1 MISEYDILSQ
11 RESWDLLV
19 GVILDIDEV
28 ISHGLVGELMQ
39 DGADWV
45 KASLHYEQLC
55 LGLSLVINKVYLFLR
70 KAVRVTFDPFMSV
83 KNKIDR

>member
-1 MISEYDILSQ
+1 MIGEHDILSQ

-45 KASLHYEQLC
+45 KPSLHYQQLC
-55 LGLSLVINKVYLFLR
+55 LGLSLSDKQSLF
-70 KAVRVTFDPFMSV
+70 
-83 KNKIDR
+83 I